1 MKGVEQMNS
10 KKLIEDLTNAY
21 GAPGFE
27 EEIIEVVSKYVK
39 NSYIESDSMNNVYL
53 SSKFD
58 DKKPTVMIDSHLD
71 EVAFMVQ
78 SIEKN
83 GLIKF
88 IALGGWIPTNI
99 PAHTVMIRNSN
110 NTYIKGIVASKPPHF
125 MSKSER
131 DKKIDI
137 NDLRIDVG
145 ASSREEVLENYNIS
159 TGAPIVPDVKFEM
172 KPNNIM
178 MGKAFDNRLGCA
190 GVVEAFSSSI
200 EKSIDVNV
208 VGTLSVQEEVGLRGA
223 EVSAKKTMPDLA
235 IVLEA
240 SPSDDQFRD
249 EFSAQAAMGKG
260 VQIRHR
266 DGSYICHPGF
276 LKFAKEIADKNN
288 IKYQEAVRLSGGTN
302 AGRIHL
308 SGKGVPTLVLSIPSR
323 YIHTHYNYA
332 SFDDYQETVNL
343 VEKILE
349 NLNWDALKNMNNRFY
364 KL

>member
-1 MKGVEQMNS
+1 MDS
-10 KKLIEDLTNAY
+10 KKLIENLTNAY

-27 EEIIEVVSKYVK
+27 EEIIEVAAKYVDEK
-39 NSYIESDSMNNVYL
+39 YIKSDSMNNLYL
-53 SSKFD
+53 SSIVD

-88 IALGGWIPTNI
+88 ITLGGWIPTNI
-99 PAHTVMIRNSN
+99 PAHTVMIKNSDN
-110 NTYIKGIVASKPPHF
+110 KYIKGIVASKPPHF

-131 DKKIDI
+131 EKNIDI

-145 ASSREEVLENYNIS
+145 ASSREEVTEEYNIS
-159 TGAPIVPDVKFEM
+159 IGSPIVPDVKFEM
-172 KPNNIM
+172 KSNNIM

-190 GVVEAFSSSI
+190 GVIETIATLVE
-200 EKSIDVNV
+200 KNLDVNII
-208 VGTLSVQEEVGLRGA
+208 GTLSVQEEVGLRGA
-223 EVSAKKTMPDLA
+223 EVSAKRVNPDLA

-240 SPSDDQFRD
+240 SPADDQFRD
-249 EFSAQAAMGKG
+249 ESSSQAAMRKG

-276 LKFAKEIADKNN
+276 IKFAKEIADKNN
-288 IKYQEAVRLSGGTN
+288 IRYQEAVRLSGGTN
-302 AGRIHL
+302 AGKIHL

-332 SFDDYQETVNL
+332 SFNDYEETIKL
-343 VEKILE
+343 VKKVLE
-349 NLNWDALKNMNNRFY
+349 NLNWETVKGMNNKYF
-364 KL
+364 KVK